1 MRTVFED
8 EKLVVRTSDSGE
20 VFVSSKEC
28 PEKRGPQPEL
38 RIIVGVANR
47 LRVTAANCSW
57 SPTSFNGI
65 GGFYVTKGT

>member
-8 EKLVVRTSDSGE
+8 EKLIVKTNDSGE
-20 VFVSSKEC
+20 VFISGKES
-28 PEKRGPQPEL
+28 PERRGSQPEL

-47 LRVTAANCSW
+47 LRVTASNCNW